1 MQSHYNCSRRYV
13 LAGLCSL
20 PLAMSEVAH
29 GASLLR
35 GTSDDASVLAPA
47 RAEALQKKLAELE
60 AASGGRLGVAA
71 RLHKGG
77 QEVSYRG
84 DERFPLCSTFKVLAA
99 AAMLRDKPE
108 ALGQKIRFT
117 QNDIQPWSPI
127 TEKHIDDGM
136 TVAQLCAAMLQ
147 HSDNTA
153 ANLILTHLGGPQGL
167 TSIASSMGDEA
178 FRLDRWEVALNS
190 AIAGDERDTTTPL
203 AMCTTLEGL
212 LCGRLLPERAKRQL
226 TNWMLGC
233 ATGPGRIPAGT
244 PKGMRVAHKTGS
256 GENGT
261 ANDVGVLLPPKK
273 TEGLGKKLFVG
284 TADTLILALYLT
296 GSRLTGQE
304 NDSILA
310 QATRLVCAAEGLA
323 TPHDNMY

>member
-1 MQSHYNCSRRYV
+1 MQSHSNCSRRYV
-13 LAGLCSL
+13 LAGLCAL
-20 PLAMSEVAH
+20 PLAMSGLML
-29 GASLLR
+29 GASLAN
-35 GTSDDASVLAPA
+35 GASDGVAALAPA
-47 RAEALQKKLAELE
+47 RAEALQKQLAELE

-77 QEVSYRG
+77 KSVSYRG
-84 DERFPLCSTFKVLAA
+84 NERFPVCSTFKVLAA
-99 AAMLRDKPE
+99 AALLRDKPE
-108 ALGQKIRFT
+108 ILGQKIHFS
-117 QNDIQPWSPI
+117 QKDIQPWSPV

-153 ANLILTHLGGPQGL
+153 ANLVLALLGGPQGL
-167 TSIASSMGDEA
+167 TSLASTFGDTT

-203 AMCTTLEGL
+203 AMCSTLHGL
-212 LCGRLLPERAKRQL
+212 VCGGLLPERAKKQL
-226 TNWMLGC
+226 TDWMLGC
-233 ATGPGRIPAGT
+233 ATGAGRIPAGT
-244 PKGMRVAHKTGS
+244 PKGLRVAHKTGS
-256 GENGT
+256 GDNGT
-261 ANDVGVLLPPKK
+261 ANDVGVLLPPII
-273 TEGLGKKLFVG
+273 TEGTTPKLLTG
-284 TADTLILALYLT
+284 TADALTLSLYLT
-296 GSRLTGQE
+296 GSRLTGPE